1 MKHFKFLRFLYSSL
15 ILCCMPLTV
24 SAYSFIVDDI
34 AYNINADGNTVSV
47 TFHGCKEMFYSG
59 SIIVPKTVSN
69 NGRTYSV
76 TSIGISAFYNC
87 SGLTSV
93 TIPDSVTS
101 IGSYAF
107 SDCTGLSSIA
117 IPDTVTNIDGGAFW
131 GCTGLT
137 SVTIPDSVTTIGWYA
152 FSGCTGLT
160 SVTIP
165 NSVTKIADS
174 AFEGCEKL
182 TVESK

>member
-87 SGLTSV
+87 SDLASV

-101 IGSYAF
+101 IGDRAFLECSGLASVTIDNSVTSIGNYAF
-107 SDCTGLSSIA
+107 SKCSGPPHTGTGAATLLQDIFRKRFCCSRNQQVSTLSFCI
-117 IPDTVTNIDGGAFW
+117 NH
-131 GCTGLT
+131 
-137 SVTIPDSVTTIGWYA
+137 
-152 FSGCTGLT
+152 
-160 SVTIP
+160 
-165 NSVTKIADS
+165 
-174 AFEGCEKL
+174 
-182 TVESK
+182 